1 MASLRL
7 YLNAEKWEWQ
17 AGPSIYGTFANDQTR
32 RPNGNHAIHRESESS
47 SMTNTSE
54 YTDSEDERSD
64 STSQEPQVLPETS
77 TESTDH
83 VSQKPPISTVVNSSF
98 FILLKSPRLLAANYG
113 IFLNCSLIACLD
125 GVLPLFVQRTFG
137 WNASGAG
144 LIFLCLVIPSLTA
157 PVVGI
162 LSDRYGPRW
171 LAAGGLFLAV
181 PSLVLLRLV
190 THKSVEQIVLLCVIL
205 TCIGKFLY
213 FGISHVNTQSEH
225 LSNSN
230 ELAGFTLN
238 LVLSPLAAESTS
250 VVDTA
255 SREYPGIFR
264 ESGAY
269 GQVFALYTFTL
280 GLAITLGPPFAGY
293 LLTHYGWSFMSMMLG
308 VFSASG
314 VIPVVCG
321 QKRQLVIHQAS

>member
-1 MASLRL
+1 MVFTVGLALIVDTVDRSEVGQFIGYFSSSSSAALLVSPTLGGITYSQVGFYGVFAIVFALILVDFLLRFVL
-7 YLNAEKWEWQ
+7 IEKKNAEKWEWQ
-17 AGPSIYGTFANDQTR
+17 AGRSLYGTFTNDQTR
-32 RPNGNHAIHRESESS
+32 RPNGNHAIHRGSESS
-47 SMTNTSE
+47 SMTYTSE

-77 TESTDH
+77 TESTAH
-83 VSQKPPISTVVNSSF
+83 VSQKQPISTVVNSSF
-98 FILLKSPRLLAANYG
+98 YVLLKSPRLLAANYG

-205 TCIGKFLY
+205 TCIGKFL
-213 FGISHVNTQSEH
+213 
-225 LSNSN
+225 
-230 ELAGFTLN
+230 
-238 LVLSPLAAESTS
+238 
-250 VVDTA
+250 
-255 SREYPGIFR
+255 
-264 ESGAY
+264 
-269 GQVFALYTFTL
+269 
-280 GLAITLGPPFAGY
+280 
-293 LLTHYGWSFMSMMLG
+293 
-308 VFSASG
+308 
-314 VIPVVCG
+314 
-321 QKRQLVIHQAS
+321 